1 MLDGN
6 GKKYAVPLLVLGCVV
21 FGLGSLIV
29 RFVPIGS
36 YAIAFWRLAVSSFR
50 YAMTAGVFLAF
61 DLALWH
67 ESIHA
72 VGPGISTL
80 LNSLQK

>member
-6 GKKYAVPLLVLGCVV
+6 GKKYGVLLLVLGCVV

-36 YAIAFWRLAVSSFR
+36 YAIAFWRFPVSFFG
-50 YAMTAGVFLAF
+50 Y
-61 DLALWH
+61 
-67 ESIHA
+67 
-72 VGPGISTL
+72 
-80 LNSLQK
+80 

>member
-6 GKKYAVPLLVLGCVV
+6 GKKYAVSLLVLGCVV

-36 YAIAFWRLAVSSFR
+36 YAIAFWRLAVSSFQFR
-50 YAMTAGVFLAF
+50 FWAIDPIFR
-61 DLALWH
+61 
-67 ESIHA
+67 SIVSKKQENHPICND
-72 VGPGISTL
+72 GGRFSCF
-80 LNSLQK
+80 